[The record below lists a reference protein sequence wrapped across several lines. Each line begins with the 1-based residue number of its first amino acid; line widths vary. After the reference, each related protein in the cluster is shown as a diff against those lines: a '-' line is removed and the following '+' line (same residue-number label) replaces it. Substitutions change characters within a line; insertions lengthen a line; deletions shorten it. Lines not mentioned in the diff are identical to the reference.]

1 MDSRFFT
8 EHSSTQFNDDL
19 EAIRTTT
26 LEMGGLVAHQL
37 KQTLAAYASGDSGL
51 ASEVL
56 TNEAKVDS
64 FELDVDHRCLE
75 IIARRTPAAGDLR
88 MVIVCM
94 KMTTDLERIG
104 DEISKMAK
112 MAIKLLES
120 GNVKM
125 GYHEVKYIGQLVSD
139 MLSTV
144 LDGFAR
150 VEATDYSS
158 IVESEQEVDAAYG
171 SGVRSLV
178 TYMMEDPRSIS
189 DAMNMMWALRSLE
202 RIGDHI
208 ENIAEQVVYLVEGKD
223 VRLDPQ

>member
-8 EHSSTQFNDDL
+8 EHSSTKFNEDL

-37 KQTLAAYASGDSGL
+37 AQALKAFSSGDSGL
-51 ASEVL
+51 ATEVIA
-56 TNEAKVDS
+56 NESKVDS
-64 FELDVDHRCLE
+64 FELEIDHRCLE
-75 IIARRTPAAGDLR
+75 IIARRAPAAGDLR

-94 KMTTDLERIG
+94 KMASDLERVG
-104 DEISKMAK
+104 DEITKIAN

-120 GNVKM
+120 GNLKM
-125 GYHEVKYIGQLVSD
+125 GMHEVKFIGQQVTN
-139 MLSTV
+139 MLATA

-150 VEATDYSS
+150 IDASS
-158 IVESEQEVDAAYG
+158 YGDICEREQEVDASYG

-189 DAMNMMWALRSLE
+189 DAMNMMWTLRSLE
-202 RIGDHI
+202 RIGDHV
-208 ENIAEQVVYLVEGKD
+208 ENLAEQIVYLVEGKD
-223 VRLDPQ
+223 VRTEG